1 MSEQTSNGVH
11 QDLGEQAQQAASKLY
26 DASGRVINDMAASP
40 EQAGDQLARFA
51 REQPIAM
58 ALLALGVGYILG
70 KIT

>member
-1 MSEQTSNGVH
+1 MSEHASNGLH
-11 QDLGEQAQQAASKLY
+11 QDVGQEVQGAASRLY
-26 DASGRVINDMAASP
+26 DASGRVINDVANHP

-51 REQPIAM
+51 REQPIAC